1 MIHQAVKIFAV
12 INRRTKRGLI
22 GLFALMV
29 VSALLEMAGIGLF
42 LPLLQLLSNS
52 DSIFRV
58 PFLGQLHEI
67 MGDDD
72 RGRFIVIFCFS
83 IFAFFVFKS
92 IALAAVIFIQ
102 NRFVTY
108 HRAIFTESLL
118 RHYLEQPYVFH
129 LQRNTMEMIRNVTL
143 LGNRLF
149 SKGLLPLLQ
158 ITMELLVIMG
168 ISIVLIL
175 VDPLSTILMGLALGG
190 VATIFYMAIRHKIR
204 VWGRHILQYDG
215 DILLWINQALG
226 SIKETKLYHHEDFF
240 CRAFAQ
246 PNMDRATYLAR
257 TITAPQ
263 LPRLFIEAAAIG
275 AMALLVAVLVSIS
288 GSTIEDVVPTLGLF
302 AVAAMRLMPSLSK
315 IVGAVTTFR
324 ENTATVDV
332 IHADVI
338 NVSEAETAGVAPKQE
353 TRDRVPFSFKKEL
366 RLESVSYHYPETSE
380 LVLNDIEL
388 TISRGQ
394 SVALVGPSGAGK
406 TTLVD
411 LVLGLLDPVEGC
423 LYVDGRN
430 IHDDMDGW
438 QALIGYIP
446 QDIYITDDTLR
457 RNIALGNEDEDIDET
472 RLGLALSL
480 AQLDSVTD
488 GMSEGLDTIIGE
500 RGARLSGGQRQR
512 VGIARALYHDPELLV
527 MDEATSSLDTETEK
541 EIAAAINQL
550 SGEKTLI
557 IIAHRFSTIRHCD
570 LIVLLDGGRISE
582 SGSFDNLVERNAGF
596 RRMVEMT
603 NLNPGHI
610 LEPS

>member
-1 MIHQAVKIFAV
+1 MIHQAAKIFAV

-22 GLFALMV
+22 RLFALMV
-29 VSALLEMAGIGLF
+29 ISALLEMVGIGLF
-42 LPLLQLLSNS
+42 FPLLQLLSS
-52 DSIFRV
+52 PDSVSRV

-67 MGDDD
+67 LGDVD

-102 NRFVTY
+102 NRFVTH
-108 HRAIFTESLL
+108 HRAIFTELLL

-149 SKGLLPLLQ
+149 TKGLLPILQ
-158 ITMELLVIMG
+158 ITMELLVILG
-168 ISIVLIL
+168 IGIVLIL

-190 VATIFYMAIRHKIR
+190 AVTIFYMAIRHKIQK
-204 VWGRHILQYDG
+204 WGRHIVQYDG

-240 CRAFAQ
+240 CQAFGR
-246 PNMDRATYLAR
+246 PNMNRAAYLAR

-275 AMALLVAVLVSIS
+275 AMAVLVAVLVSVS
-288 GSTIEDVVPTLGLF
+288 ESTIEDVMPTLGLF

-315 IVGAVTTFR
+315 MVGAVTMFR
-324 ENTATVDV
+324 ENTAAVDV

-338 NVSEAETAGVAPKQE
+338 DIAETETVEITPRQE
-353 TRDRVPFSFKKEL
+353 TPTGGPFSFDKEL
-366 RLESVSYHYPETSE
+366 RLESIGFRYSETSKM
-380 LVLNDIEL
+380 VLRDIEL
-388 TISRGQ
+388 TIRRGQ

-411 LVLGLLDPVEGC
+411 LVLGLLEPSEGSIV
-423 LYVDGRN
+423 VDDRN
-430 IHDDMDGW
+430 IQHDLNGW

-446 QDIYITDDTLR
+446 QEIYITDDTLK
-457 RNIALGNEDEDIDET
+457 RNIALGSRDEEIDEA

-480 AQLDSVTD
+480 AQLDGVTD
-488 GMSEGLDTIIGE
+488 DLPEGLDTIIGE

-512 VGIARALYHDPELLV
+512 VGIARALYHDPEILV

-541 EIAAAINQL
+541 EIAAAINQV

-557 IIAHRFSTIRHCD
+557 IIAHRLSTISHCD
-570 LIVLLDGGRISE
+570 VIVLLDGGQISD
-582 SGSFDNLVERNAGF
+582 SGTFDDLVARNDDF

-603 NLNPGHI
+603 NLNPGHV